1 MKKIK
6 IVDDMVNSHT
16 LTYVRPEFVLL
27 MEEILAYG
35 HRKHAS
41 ESFQSAVL
49 TQDFQRRGDRLSS
62 NTILHHIHAHALDY
76 EQRIP
81 HDHFS
86 DLAHQLAAIAVNAMM
101 ECYFLIGE
109 ERAKLEEVGESRS
122 PETEE

>member
-1 MKKIK
+1 MRI
-6 IVDDMVNSHT
+6 IIEDVSAQEME
-16 LTYVRPEFVLL
+16 YVRPEFVLL

-49 TQDFQRRGDRLSS
+49 AQDFQRRGDRLSS